1 MFVSSG
7 IAIGGKRLWSG
18 GTCPEPWVDTRFPD
32 ADLSIDAPVGH
43 HKSVAPQRGRGA
55 AQHLNLNH
63 GGYGRR
69 LSRPGVTAFPNTSAV
84 IGNNGARAEVGRSIP
99 HDRTIN
105 PAGGSTATRP
115 LLSIHDLQLTR
126 KLIL

>member
-69 LSRPGVTAFPNTSAV
+69 LSRPGV
-84 IGNNGARAEVGRSIP
+84 NGARAEVGRSIP

-126 KLIL
+126 KLILLAIVLAVLIE